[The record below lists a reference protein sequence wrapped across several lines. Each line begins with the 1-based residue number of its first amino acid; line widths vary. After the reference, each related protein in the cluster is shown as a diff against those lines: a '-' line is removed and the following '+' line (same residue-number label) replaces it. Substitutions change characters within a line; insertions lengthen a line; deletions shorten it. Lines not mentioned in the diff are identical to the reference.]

1 MKYYKFLASVCLI
14 ASIFMFAV
22 FFVSNEHERNRFVN
36 FNRSTVPDDDLEQ
49 VKSPTA
55 ITLSFNKFYHLDSIQ
70 WHDEYGNQVMN
81 ISTIFYKLEDK
92 KDYSDVSADNYWF
105 MSPYHWPLDEKQYS
119 IIRVME
125 ILSNCSFD
133 SYQKSQAPANVTLFD
148 YLDHGLPQ
156 VFNENVFKPLLR
168 YIFDNTLYIRTSS
181 SESII
186 KAIRLNQVGTIS
198 SVHLYNGEILYF
210 ENPLT
215 SSSQKEYESLFHASL
230 DEKAKEDLANRY
242 NYRLSLRSL
251 RDYSQ
256 EAENLANKHIKEIS
270 NSLLKEKIE
279 LLGEEDYKTASGQ
292 VKIREEYKKT
302 TYPKWLDW
310 LLGLS
315 FFMFIVFIIFSYIS
329 YNKRKLYTHL
339 QNRLNDVQRKFPNAS
354 SKHELPAVLNN
365 KQEIEKLLNRND
377 SIWVEEEQEIV
388 RQQKQKQFIASK
400 VSELKNLYPNG
411 WNKAK
416 KNHPSYSDAEMVS
429 IENEVASEEK
439 NFQQA
444 KETAR
449 LAEINRIKKEKEV
462 IKD

>member
-1 MKYYKFLASVCLI
+1 MKYYKFLASICLI
-14 ASIFMFAV
+14 ASIFVFTI
-22 FFVSNEHERNRFVN
+22 FFVSNEYERNRFVN
-36 FNRSTVPDDDLEQ
+36 FNRSTVPDNDLEQ
-49 VKSPTA
+49 IKSPTA

-81 ISTIFYKLEDK
+81 IPTIYYKFEDK

-125 ILSNCSFD
+125 VLANCSFD
-133 SYQKSQAPANVTLFD
+133 SYKKALAPANVTLFD
-148 YLDHGLPQ
+148 YLNHGLPQ

-168 YIFDNTLYIRTSS
+168 NIFNHTLYIRTSS

-186 KAIRLNQVGTIS
+186 KAIKLNQVGTIS

-215 SSSQKEYESLFHASL
+215 SSSQKGYESFFHASL
-230 DEKAKEDLANRY
+230 TEKAKQDLANRY

-251 RDYSQ
+251 KDYSQ

-270 NSLLKEKIE
+270 NSLLNEKIE
-279 LLGEEDYKTASGQ
+279 LLGEKDYKTASGQ
-292 VKIREEYKKT
+292 VKIWEEYKKT
-302 TYPKWLDW
+302 TYPNWLDW
-310 LLGLS
+310 LLGLG
-315 FFMFIVFIIFSYIS
+315 FFMFVVFIIFFGIF
-329 YNKRKLYTHL
+329 YNKKKLYIHL

-354 SKHELPAVLNN
+354 IKHELPAVLNN

-449 LAEINRIKKEKEV
+449 LAEINRIKKRERGYKR
-462 IKD
+462 